1 MDTAQKNVTEISQF
15 ARARGKSIGAG
26 RGPLDECREISALR
40 LGEALSESLVLMT
53 EQLLKLAEKATG
65 MEIYRLYM
73 EAAELARD
81 RTEAVSEAFRQH
93 YLWRFNRES
102 RREGKPLVDSPHD
115 ELRLLEPD
123 DLEASLAAGTLANAI
138 FNSCSEELFGLDKRV
153 GLLINDPDLNR
164 GDNPLGPE
172 VIGNAVM
179 EALDDQGLSI
189 KVRLLL
195 VSQLSRHLP
204 ERVREIY
211 RELNHKLVA
220 RNVLPTIRA
229 GLRRHAPS
237 EPSAPARPDGPAA
250 AGSED
255 LFGVLLHLLSGNVA
269 AAGPSPPMAG
279 SAQPDRTSVAGPALA
294 TPPGALI
301 QALNQLQHGRA
312 EGMAGLDAAAPGN
325 GQVNVLR
332 NLRGSGMAGMM
343 NPLDGMTLDIVAMV
357 FDYIFG
363 DARIPDAIKAL
374 LGRLQIPMLKVAML
388 DKSFFSHKNHPARR
402 LLDGL
407 AEAAIG
413 WDPGEGHEGGLYRKV
428 EDLVAGILEHFED
441 NLEIFETSLAE
452 LQAWLDTEK
461 RAADRL
467 TARSALAVK
476 SREQA
481 DLARQVGRDEV
492 ESSLVGHPV
501 PAVIRTFLD
510 EHWTDLLADLY
521 LKVGSDSET
530 WKGAL
535 ATMNDLIWSVAPKAD
550 TDARR
555 HLISKLPSLL
565 KRLDEGVK
573 YLGLSET
580 ARNAFFSTLVKCHSS
595 AVKADVLTEEEPLPC
610 PIGPMLEDDVPVL
623 EVMADFEPVEP
634 VTEEADAPAFAEVL
648 DDGAEPDAG
657 MLAFE
662 ELVGLRRGS
671 WIAYR
676 LEDGAEVRAKL
687 SWISPLKGVYL
698 FTNRQGE
705 RAMSINAEGLAAK
718 LHSGEVRILDAAPLM
733 DRAVDSMMEQLQR
746 NAA

>member
-1 MDTAQKNVTEISQF
+1 MDAAQKNVTEINQF
-15 ARARGKSIGAG
+15 ARTRGKAIGAG
-26 RGPLDECREISALR
+26 RGPLDECRETSALR
-40 LGEALSESLVLMT
+40 LGDALSESLDLMAT
-53 EQLLKLAEKATG
+53 QLFKMAEKSTG
-65 MEIYRLYM
+65 MEMSHLYM
-73 EAAELARD
+73 EATELARD
-81 RTEAVSEAFRQH
+81 RASAVGEAFRQH
-93 YLWRFNRES
+93 YLWHFNRES
-102 RREGKPLVDSPHD
+102 RREGKQPAEGQND

-153 GLLINDPDLNR
+153 GLLINDPDLNH

-172 VIGNAVM
+172 VVGNAVM
-179 EALDDQGLSI
+179 EALEDQELPI

-211 RELNHKLVA
+211 REINSKLVT

-229 GLRRHAPS
+229 GLRRHAAS
-237 EPSAPARPDGPAA
+237 ESSAPTPQTANQATT
-250 AGSED
+250 GSDD
-255 LFGVLLHLLSGNVA
+255 LFGVLQRLLSGNIP
-269 AAGPSPPMAG
+269 AAGAASPL
-279 SAQPDRTSVAGPALA
+279 AGPALPGGAAMPA
-294 TPPGALI
+294 TPPGTLI
-301 QALNQLQHGRA
+301 QTLNQIQHGKA
-312 EGMAGLDAAAPGN
+312 EGMVGINVAALAN
-325 GQVNVLR
+325 GQANVLR
-332 NLRGSGMAGMM
+332 DLHGSAMAGMM
-343 NPLDGMTLDIVAMV
+343 NPLDSMTLDIVAMV

-363 DARIPDAIKAL
+363 DERIPDAIKAL

-407 AEAAIG
+407 ADAAIG
-413 WDPGEGHEGGLYRKV
+413 WNPVEGHEGGLYRKV

-441 NLEIFETSLAE
+441 NLEIFETSLAD
-452 LQAWLDTEK
+452 LQAWLDAEK
-461 RAADRL
+461 READRL
-467 TARSALAVK
+467 AARSVLAVK

-481 DLARQVGRDEV
+481 DRARQVAHDEV
-492 ESSLVGHPV
+492 ESSLVGRPV
-501 PAVIRTFLD
+501 PAVIRAFLT
-510 EHWTDLLADLY
+510 EHWGLLLADLY
-521 LKVGSDSET
+521 LKVGVDSET

-535 ATMNDLIWSVAPKAD
+535 ATMNDLVWSVAPKMD
-550 TDARR
+550 SDARR

-573 YLGLSET
+573 YLGLSE
-580 ARNAFFSTLVKCHSS
+580 AVRNAFFSNLVKCHSR
-595 AVKADVLTEEEPLPC
+595 AVKADALVEDEPLQT
-610 PIGPMLEDDVPVL
+610 PIGPLVEDDVPVL

-634 VTEEADAPAFAEVL
+634 MAEADAPAEML
-648 DDGAEPDAG
+648 DVGVEPDAG

-662 ELVGLRRGS
+662 ELAGLKRGS
-671 WIAYR
+671 WIAYQ

-718 LHSGEVRILDAAPLM
+718 LHSGEVRILDATPLM
-733 DRAVDSMMEQLQR
+733 ERAVDSMMEQLQR